1 MRCRLGKWWLFF
13 VLPGMALASS
23 DVDPA
28 LQLARAEATQALSTA
43 HSPRSAA
50 HLIRLHALRDEL
62 SDLQTFAD
70 VYLQILSNPRADPFT
85 RNLAR
90 SFLADVER
98 ARGRLT
104 KAAEL
109 VEPLGY
115 LHGYYL
121 LGAFDNE
128 GKGGCGIDFG
138 PESSLDLKATY
149 PAKGHPASWRKINL
163 RSFDDY
169 IDLSATIRPNREA
182 VAYALTFLQAGRETG
197 VNLSL
202 GTSGAFRLWFNGELA
217 ASGDRYNTPRPNQ
230 RRRYLDAALRADP
243 SSAAA
248 RLCLAQHELGRGH
261 PELALQVAEQLVTDY
276 PNFAGPWLVAI
287 RALDTLGDWPKAAEM
302 IERAFRNF

>member
-1 MRCRLGKWWLFF
+1 MQCRLGKWLLFVV

-23 DVDPA
+23 DADPA
-28 LQLARAEATQALSTA
+28 LQLARAEAAQALSTA
-43 HSPRSAA
+43 HSPRAAA

-70 VYLQILSNPRADPFT
+70 VYHQILSDPRADPFT

-104 KAAEL
+104 KASEL

-115 LHGYYL
+115 IHDYYV

-138 PESSLDLKATY
+138 PEASLDLKATY

-163 RSFDDY
+163 RSSDDY

-182 VAYALTFLQAGRETG
+182 VAYALNVGGFSPLDQRRAGRLE
-197 VNLSL
+197 
-202 GTSGAFRLWFNGELA
+202 
-217 ASGDRYNTPRPNQ
+217 
-230 RRRYLDAALRADP
+230 
-243 SSAAA
+243 
-248 RLCLAQHELGRGH
+248 
-261 PELALQVAEQLVTDY
+261 
-276 PNFAGPWLVAI
+276 
-287 RALDTLGDWPKAAEM
+287 
-302 IERAFRNF
+302 